1 MSFDFIIIVKYHFW
15 RNMKNV
21 ILTSPFT
28 LMSPVEDI
36 LQTRKNVSFELWIFK
51 IPFFCLFP
59 TEQYIASFSI
69 PSISNKR
76 HKCLGSKDCLLFE
89 ETTFHKNEMF
99 IKKSY
104 EHWTSSGN
112 KLLQWPL
119 WYDLSSFP
127 AKYLVETATTEP
139 ID

>member
-1 MSFDFIIIVKYHFW
+1 MSFDFLIIVKYHFW

-59 TEQYIASFSI
+59 TEQYIASLHPKYF
-69 PSISNKR
+69 KQ
-76 HKCLGSKDCLLFE
+76 KAQ
-89 ETTFHKNEMF
+89 
-99 IKKSY
+99 
-104 EHWTSSGN
+104 TSG
-112 KLLQWPL
+112 K
-119 WYDLSSFP
+119 
-127 AKYLVETATTEP
+127 
-139 ID
+139 